1 MCRVGEHELWCGDVR
16 FPRSLAGSWIDRM
29 ITKLL
34 HAPLLEQI
42 ETAMAEWEATQV
54 RRRVSHMVAVWSR
67 AAAGRAG
74 RARHVCC

>member
-1 MCRVGEHELWCGDVR
+1 
-16 FPRSLAGSWIDRM
+16 M